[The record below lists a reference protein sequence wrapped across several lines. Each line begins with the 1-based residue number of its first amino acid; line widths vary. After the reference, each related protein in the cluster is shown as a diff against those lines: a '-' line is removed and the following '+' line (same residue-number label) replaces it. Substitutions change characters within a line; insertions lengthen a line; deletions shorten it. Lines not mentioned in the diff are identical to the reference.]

1 MNIRIITTV
10 AFVMLFATGERVLA
24 HIPNMPPA
32 FVEHH
37 FDQPREVVKVFL
49 EAVDRGE
56 LIVFEQVID
65 RSMIIPLQV
74 EYTYHL
80 DNATPQLSIFSE
92 LKQPI
97 PIPDADG
104 CEVRAISAILDD
116 AGNIVEAVVHV
127 WTGE

>member
-1 MNIRIITTV
+1 MNIRIFVTI
-10 AFVMLFATGERVLA
+10 AFVMFLATGGKVLA
-24 HIPNMPPA
+24 HVPNMPPS
-32 FVEHH
+32 FVEHK

-65 RSMIIPLQV
+65 RSMIVPFQV
-74 EYTYHL
+74 EYIYQI
-80 DNATPQLSIFSE
+80 DNSIPQISILSE

-97 PIPDADG
+97 SIPEAEG
-104 CEVRAISAILDD
+104 CEVRAVSAILND
-116 AGNIVEAVVHV
+116 AGNIVETVVHV